1 MKKAII
7 YDFDKT
13 IYNGETSID
22 FMIFFLKKKPI
33 LIFKFLFFS
42 FLILF
47 NLNSLTKTKNLFFKV
62 LKDNEIK
69 EEVKEFWKKNS
80 NKFFPYFKDE
90 IKKNKKEADLLIL
103 ISASPDFLLQE
114 IYKELGFDILIATK
128 YNNNYNMV
136 SKNCKNKEKVNRLKL
151 LGDFDV
157 IAFYSDSI
165 SDKPLYDIAKKKFTI
180 NKKGE
185 ILEGLPNKTKII
197 DKWI

>member
-62 LKDNEIK
+62 LKNYNLK
-69 EEVKEFWKKNS
+69 EDIKEFWEKNK
-80 NKFFPYFKDE
+80 NKFFSYFKDE
-90 IKKNKKEADLLIL
+90 IEKNKKEADILIL
-103 ISASPDFLLQE
+103 ISASPDFLLQD
-114 IYKELGFDILIATK
+114 IYKDLGFDILIATK
-128 YNNNYNMV
+128 YEKYTMI
-136 SKNCKNKEKVNRLKL
+136 SKNCKNQEKLNRLKL

-165 SDKPLYDIAKKKFTI
+165 SDKPLYDIAKRKYTI

-185 ILEGLPNKTKII
+185 VLEGLPNKTKWI